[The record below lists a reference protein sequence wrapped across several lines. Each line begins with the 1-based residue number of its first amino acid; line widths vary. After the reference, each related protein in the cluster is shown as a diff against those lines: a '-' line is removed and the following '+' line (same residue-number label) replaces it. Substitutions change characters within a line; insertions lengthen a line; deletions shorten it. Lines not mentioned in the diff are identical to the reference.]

1 MAGPTPRQPTEAQVN
16 AYIEAIDKALPF
28 TKESVKE
35 FSARLDRATR
45 GELDA
50 IDPVISE
57 PSDSGQPVGRF
68 LFERVGHLNLSP
80 YAWIY
85 ADGDEAKESVFLSL
99 GGRAYPSSVRAGGLK
114 GMTCT
119 NEYGKFPTVEFEVY
133 DPDFRKRRGTVNGQ
147 QPDIGLYEKF
157 KIGKRFSVRFGYRS
171 AFTAWDD
178 LKVVESEVIFEE
190 GTVVLR
196 VKGRAAHRL
205 MSTHSADVF
214 TKEFGKSALDA
225 IARVVDMKVDYKQ
238 LLDAEYERILAE
250 ARASS
255 SSVGISA
262 HIFKV
267 TGKADVDFF
276 YDPEYQSLRLQTPYK
291 MELIKRGSKPRQ
303 ITYGYPSSPISSLSI
318 ETKYPK
324 KKFAGKGAVL
334 ANNQTPKAPEE
345 DVKGNRIRTL
355 VSGFLYSANGD
366 QFAFGIPRAY
376 EDSAKGQAEI
386 STQYPMVQGY
396 EYVKDTNTL
405 ATSAVGVGTPYVYY
419 SIYRVFDIN
428 ADELQSEEVIWTQE
442 QARVYALDQGG
453 KSLFVPTSVEPRP
466 DAPTVLAVV
475 GTLYSKRETA
485 DKPATPIAPANPPAT
500 TTTTVNEDKET
511 QAYKYEATGEYAG
524 IDTIN
529 LNGSYAPGTPIYQQ
543 QQAIKAL
550 QEKARQS
557 GDEYRVERVDNA
569 GRTTFILTQ
578 RTEVPVTQ
586 PETPAAEETAKE
598 GDPVETNTQSGPPMP
613 TFTPATATSTVASGA
628 RRKGPVTTLT
638 LQMKAGDYTLRIGD
652 LIELTDMYKSM
663 DGFYYI
669 HSEEHKVS
677 ADGFHT
683 EIKCRKALPKSVK
696 EYGGART
703 PAPRAGGRGATSG
716 ESADANNARRQ
727 VTIINKDQEVA
738 QARAEAE
745 AKAAEARAKQE
756 AAAAAERDKAFRVG
770 GSKL

>member
-16 AYIEAIDKALPF
+16 AYIEAIDQALPF
-28 TKESVKE
+28 TKESVTE

-50 IDPVISE
+50 IDPVISD
-57 PSDSGQPVGRF
+57 PTASGAPVGRF

-85 ADGDEAKESVFLSL
+85 AEGDERKEIASL
-99 GGRAYPSSVRAGGLK
+99 NGDYVELNMVRAGGLK
-114 GMTCT
+114 SMTCT
-119 NEYGKFPTVEFEVY
+119 NEYGKYPTVAFEVY
-133 DPDFRKRRGTVNGQ
+133 DPDFRKRRGTVNGE

-171 AFTAWDD
+171 AFTAWND
-178 LKVVESEVIFEE
+178 LKVVESEVTFEE
-190 GTVVLR
+190 GTVVLK

-238 LLDAEYERILAE
+238 VLDQEYDRILSQ

-255 SSVGISA
+255 PSVGISA

-276 YDPEYQSLRLQTPYK
+276 YDPEYESLRLQTPYK

-324 KKFAGKGAVL
+324 KKFAGKGADL
-334 ANNQTPKAPEE
+334 GNNQEKKDPTEE
-345 DVKGNRIRTL
+345 VKGRKIRAL
-355 VSGFLYSANGD
+355 ISGYLYSTDGQA
-366 QFAFGIPRAY
+366 FAFGIPEVYTQDAAGQ
-376 EDSAKGQAEI
+376 DKLAKK
-386 STQYPMVQGY
+386 YPMAQGY
-396 EYVKDTNTL
+396 EYERDEQTL
-405 ATSAVGVGTPYVYY
+405 STSVGNISTAYY
-419 SIYRVFDIN
+419 RIYRTFYIN
-428 ADELQSEEVIWTQE
+428 ADELEEEEVAWTE
-442 QARVYALDQGG
+442 IEARLNGGAQGG
-453 KSLFVPTSVEPRP
+453 KSIFVPTSVEAHPQTP
-466 DAPTVLAVV
+466 AVLIVV
-475 GTLYSKRETA
+475 GKVYSKREA
-485 DKPATPIAPANPPAT
+485 AGKPATPVAPANPPT
-500 TTTTVNEDKET
+500 TTTTKVDEKSGT
-511 QAYKYEATGEYAG
+511 QEYQYKPTGETAG
-524 IDTIN
+524 INTAN
-529 LNGSYAPGTPIYQQ
+529 MNASYAPGSAVYRQ
-543 QQAIKAL
+543 QQAIEALKKKA
-550 QEKARQS
+550 QESNDR
-557 GDEYRVERVDNA
+557 YRVKQVDNN
-569 GRTTFILTQ
+569 GRTTFILTE
-578 RTEVPVTQ
+578 RTEVTVTA
-586 PETPAAEETAKE
+586 PEAPAAETAEQK

-738 QARAEAE
+738 QAKAEAE
-745 AKAAEARAKQE
+745 TRAAEARAKQE
-756 AAAAAERDKAFRVG
+756 AAAAAERNQAFRVSG
-770 GSKL
+770 FKL